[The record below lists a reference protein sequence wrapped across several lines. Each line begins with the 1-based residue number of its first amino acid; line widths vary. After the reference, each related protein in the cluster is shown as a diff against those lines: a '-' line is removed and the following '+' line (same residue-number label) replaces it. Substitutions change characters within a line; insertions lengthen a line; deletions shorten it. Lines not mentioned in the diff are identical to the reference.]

1 MGKIVGLT
9 KELIAARKEA
19 AKKAASEVKGEK
31 APEKKDP
38 ETGKKSDR
46 RELHGTR
53 NMGAIQ
59 LPLFRN

>member
-38 ETGKKSDR
+38 ETGKK
-46 RELHGTR
+46 
-53 NMGAIQ
+53 
-59 LPLFRN
+59 